1 MVSISKFVNKITMK
15 YQPLV
20 SVLLPYYN
28 EAHKQINR
36 SINSILGQTYKNI
49 EIIVLNDGRKKN
61 DFKFPLSK
69 KIKYFEFKENLGL
82 ANVLNFGISKAKGDF
97 IIRQDADDIS
107 LPNRIDILINT
118 IIKNPHIDIL
128 GSSCFIIDEKENLL
142 GVRNLS
148 NIHKDLIQ
156 NRWRDIPMIHPTWI
170 FSKKLIKKG
179 IKYENYK
186 RGQDQFLLIT
196 NYKKL
201 NYYVI
206 FEPLIYYSIRNL
218 SIKLKFMG
226 RRTVFLAN
234 LHNKEFFNIIKAFFY
249 MCSGFVLD
257 IFSVISK
264 EKFQLKKITYNIS
277 EYEITNFKN
286 YLNELDKNY

>member
-1 MVSISKFVNKITMK
+1 MK
-15 YQPLV
+15 DQPLV

-28 EAHKQINR
+28 ETNKQINR
-36 SINSILGQTYKNI
+36 SINSILGQNYRNI

-61 DFKFPLSK
+61 DLKLPLSK

-97 IIRQDADDIS
+97 IVRQDADDIS
-107 LPNRIDILINT
+107 LQNRIDILVKT
-118 IIKNPHIDIL
+118 ITKNPHIDIL
-128 GSSCFIIDEKENLL
+128 GSSCFIMDEKENLL

-156 NRWRDIPMIHPTWI
+156 KRWRDIPMIHPTWI
-170 FSKKLIKKG
+170 FSKKLFKKK

-206 FEPLIYYSIRNL
+206 FEPLIYYSVRNL
-218 SIKLKFMG
+218 SVKLKFMG
-226 RRTVFLAN
+226 RRTVFVAN
-234 LHNKEFFNIIKAFFY
+234 LHNKEFLNIIKSFFY
-249 MCSGFVLD
+249 MCLGFIVD
-257 IFSVISK
+257 IFSVISIK
-264 EKFQLKKITYNIS
+264 KFKLKKITYDIS
-277 EYEITNFKN
+277 EYENTNFTE

>member
-1 MVSISKFVNKITMK
+1 MK

>member
-1 MVSISKFVNKITMK
+1 MND
-15 YQPLV
+15 QPLV
-20 SVLLPYYN
+20 SVLLPYFN
-28 EAHKQINR
+28 ETHKQIKR
-36 SINSILGQTYKNI
+36 SINSILVQTYRNI

-61 DFKFPLSK
+61 NFIFPLSK

-82 ANVLNFGISKAKGDF
+82 ANALNFGISKAKGDF

-107 LPNRIDILINT
+107 LPNRIDILIKT

-196 NYKKL
+196 NYKNL

-206 FEPLIYYSIRNL
+206 FEPLIYYSVRNL

-226 RRTVFLAN
+226 RRTVFFAN
-234 LHNKEFFNIIKAFFY
+234 LKNKEFFNIIKAFFY
-249 MCSGFVLD
+249 MCSGLILD
-257 IFSVISK
+257 IFSMVSK
-264 EKFQLKKITYNIS
+264 EKFQLKKITYNIP
-277 EYEITNFKN
+277 EYENTNFKD
-286 YLNELDKNY
+286 YLNELDKNR